1 MPEEFYTRIN
11 KADLLEYQRKA
22 KLYDELKDT
31 INAHEFMVLV
41 ELFSSAFDILPFE
54 GLEKI
59 TSTKLFTIKDED
71 TNTGVLAIML
81 SRFDRYATY
90 IGFPIDENGELIENS
105 NAYTFYIMPNED
117 FTSDTCD
124 VKELNNTQTSAI
136 KAAAGEDRLKE
147 YAKYIKD
154 NEKENDDED

>member
-71 TNTGVLAIML
+71 TNTNVLAIML

-90 IGFPIDENGELIENS
+90 IGFPIDENGELIENT

-136 KAAAGEDRLKE
+136 KSADCEDRLKE
-147 YAKYIKD
+147 YDKYIKD
-154 NEKENDDED
+154 Y